1 LFDKIITMAILLPR
15 TNDALNINPPVGD
28 QYLSVNGSNW
38 LWTVTAIFAVSFLA
52 SFALS
57 FRARAGEKFFHYL
70 FTVANLVGAISY
82 FTMASD
88 LGFTPVPTTNSLW
101 NGVLRQIFFAKYIYW
116 VVSFPA
122 VSLALGVLS
131 GVSWATILYHV
142 ALSWTW
148 VVSYL
153 VAAYTTTS
161 YKWGFFAFG
170 TIAWLLL
177 AASTL
182 TDGRTSATRVGISRD
197 YHILAG
203 WANLL
208 WLLYPIAW
216 GLSDGGNRIGVTAG
230 FIFFG
235 ILDVF
240 LVPFLTFATLFLSR
254 SWDYGKLNIAFTQYG
269 RVHASG
275 GNYPEKTTTATPAV

>member
-1 LFDKIITMAILLPR
+1 MAILLPR
-15 TNDALNINPPVGD
+15 NEALYVNPPQGD
-28 QYLSVNGSNW
+28 QYLTVNGSNW
-38 LWTVTAIFAVSFLA
+38 LWAVTAVFAVSFLA

-82 FTMASD
+82 FAMASD
-88 LGFTPVPTTNSLW
+88 LGFSAVPTTNNPW
-101 NGVLRQIFFAKYIYW
+101 NGVTRQIFFAKYIYW

-153 VAAYTTTS
+153 VATYTLSS
-161 YKWGFFAFG
+161 YKWGFFVFG
-170 TIAWLLL
+170 TAAWLLL

-197 YHILAG
+197 YHLLAG

-216 GLSDGGNRIGVTAG
+216 GLSDGGNVIGVTAS

-235 ILDVF
+235 ILDI
-240 LVPFLTFATLFLSR
+240 LMVPLLTFATLFLSR

-269 RVHASG
+269 RVHNSG
-275 GNYPEKTTTATPAV
+275 GNYPEKTATAAPAV